1 MPESEEPP
9 LEEEMQPI
17 PEPEEPVFDEEAQL
31 TPESVEDTFIPVS
44 DGEPFEHLDKLENAV
59 MEIRGDIPGVI
70 IADEK
75 LS

>member
-1 MPESEEPP
+1 
-9 LEEEMQPI
+9 MQPI
-17 PEPEEPVFDEEAQL
+17 PEPEESVFDEEAQF

-44 DGEPFEHLDKLENAV
+44 EEEPFEHLDKLENAV
-59 MEIRGDIPGVI
+59 MEIRGDTPGVI